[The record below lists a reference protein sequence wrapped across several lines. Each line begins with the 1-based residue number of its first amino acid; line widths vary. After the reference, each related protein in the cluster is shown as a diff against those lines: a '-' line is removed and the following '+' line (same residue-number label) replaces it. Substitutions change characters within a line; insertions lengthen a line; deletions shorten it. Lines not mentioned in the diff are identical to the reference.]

1 MEGNKDEA
9 DRCVEI
15 GITALKTGNTER
27 AEKFFRKAENLYPMQ
42 RTKSTNEN
50 ILPYLD

>member
-9 DRCVEI
+9 DRCVDI
-15 GITALKTGNTER
+15 GIAALKTGNIER

-42 RTKSTNEN
+42 RTKSKN
-50 ILPYLD
+50 